1 MITVAADGSGDFSSI
16 QKAIN
21 SIDKTPETIFIKN
34 GIYKE
39 RVEIKKDH
47 LRLIGESSEK
57 TIISNDYYAYD
68 TMPDG
73 SKRGT
78 FRSYTC
84 FVFADDVSISNL
96 TIENT
101 AGFGKTYGQT
111 IALYAEGDALVFK
124 KLRILSHQDSL
135 FTGPLPFE
143 EMQAGGF
150 VGPTEFAP
158 RIILHQYYEDCYI
171 EGEVDFIFGSATA
184 FFKNCTLFALDRNE
198 SPYNAYYTAPSTYKN
213 QKYGYVFDSCKLT
226 GNCPEGTAVLSRP
239 WREDAK
245 AVFINCQMDACVAKE
260 GFVDWNK
267 PNARDKVFMLNMDL
281 MAMELI

>member
-1 MITVAADGSGDFSSI
+1 M
-16 QKAIN
+16 
-21 SIDKTPETIFIKN
+21 PTILCLMAV
-34 GIYKE
+34 KE
-39 RVEIKKDH
+39 V
-47 LRLIGESSEK
+47 L
-57 TIISNDYYAYD
+57 
-68 TMPDG
+68 
-73 SKRGT
+73 

-171 EGEVDFIFGSATA
+171 EGEVDFIFGLATA
-184 FFKNCTLFALDRNE
+184 FLRTVPYLPWTAMKVHIMPITLPLQHIRIK
-198 SPYNAYYTAPSTYKN
+198 ST
-213 QKYGYVFDSCKLT
+213 VTS
-226 GNCPEGTAVLSRP
+226 
-239 WREDAK
+239 
-245 AVFINCQMDACVAKE
+245 
-260 GFVDWNK
+260 
-267 PNARDKVFMLNMDL
+267 
-281 MAMELI
+281 LILVN